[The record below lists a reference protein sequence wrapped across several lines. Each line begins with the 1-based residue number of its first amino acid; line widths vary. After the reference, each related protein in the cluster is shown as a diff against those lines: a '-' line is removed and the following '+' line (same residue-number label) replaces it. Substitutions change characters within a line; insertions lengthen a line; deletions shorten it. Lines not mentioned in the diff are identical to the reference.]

1 MYFVGGLQTLV
12 RQGIGGLG
20 HGIRELPDAGDVVV
34 KDVSSHNIV
43 QGIFRDLIHPTERES
58 LSERYY
64 EYHAELTK
72 PSRLPIPRRGH
83 QLPRFAGNAPFLHP
97 SGDL

>member
-1 MYFVGGLQTLV
+1 MV
-12 RQGIGGLG
+12 REGIGGLG

-43 QGIFRDLIHPTERES
+43 QGIFRDLVHPPERDP
-58 LSERYY
+58 LSKRCY
-64 EYHAELTK
+64 EYQAELTK

-83 QLPRFAGNAPFLHP
+83 QLPRFAGSGPFLHP
-97 SGDL
+97 SSDL